1 MANEV
6 EQAGP
11 KRPAPSSV
19 HRYAV
24 AKIKTFRGMDGEGLN
39 AVLLKDGKQV
49 AEILNEGSGGMTLF
63 YWIDRNQGVEEGLFE
78 AFIEAERLK
87 IPADKESHE
96 GFNDRKLFCADI
108 WVDDEV
114 SKAKNDRRFR
124 RACKTNTLFQV
135 GRDIGPE
142 GRVFQAKGVGPQVR
156 AWIEKKYAGQPIKFL
171 NDEFR
176 A

>member
-49 AEILNEGSGGMTLF
+49 AEILNEGSGGETLF

-96 GFNDRKLFCADI
+96 GFNDHKLFSADI

-114 SKAKNDRRFR
+114 NRILDDRRFAR
-124 RACKTNTLFQV
+124 LCKKSTLFQV
-135 GRDIGPE
+135 GDKIGSGE
-142 GRVFQAKGVGPQVR
+142 WRTVKGVTPEIR
-156 AWIEKKYAGQPIKFL
+156 AWVEKKFAGQPIKFL
-171 NDEFR
+171 NDQYK
-176 A
+176 